1 MRKHLLAPTPVSG
14 TECECEE
21 MLSHLK
27 MYFSK
32 LQAAFVQINLRHGRV
47 GRGGSAKVRIPGEAD
62 PEQEEGVRQAGPEVR
77 RLLGA
82 NLLFWGSCHL

>member
-1 MRKHLLAPTPVSG
+1 
-14 TECECEE
+14 
-21 MLSHLK
+21 

-62 PEQEEGVRQAGPEVR
+62 PEQEEGVRQAGPEVW

-82 NLLFWGSCHL
+82 YLLFWGSCHL